1 MTLDDGLEHPLSAIN
16 VGLELFAEQLEAQG
30 AAVIHVEWRPP
41 AGDADMAS
49 LLGRLEDER

>member
-1 MTLDDGLEHPLSAIN
+1 MTLDDGLERPLSAIN

-30 AAVIHVEWRPP
+30 AAVLHVEWRPP
-41 AGDADMAS
+41 AGDPDIAS